1 MRPAGRATMESV
13 RKRSRHGL
21 AVLFAL
27 LLPACGGGGG
37 GGATP
42 TPPPYSSVTLV
53 QLSRAAAFTAGCDGV
68 APNGTLYTGT
78 TAEPSLVVNPAN
90 PMNLIA
96 GWQQNRWSNGGSQG
110 LNFAA
115 SFDGGTSWTPSNA
128 AFSRCTGGGAGT
140 AGDYARASDVWLT
153 ASPSGA
159 IYALSLSFTGGAL
172 VAGSSSAQLV
182 AQSQDGG
189 LSWGAPIALITDG
202 QEFFDDKGSITADPN
217 DSGFV
222 YAVWDRLT
230 GATAGP
236 SYFAATADAGTTWAA
251 ARSIYDP
258 GPANQTIG
266 NQIVVLPTGVL
277 LDVFTE
283 LDTSASGQTTALA
296 RLVQSGDHGATWSA
310 PITIAELM
318 AVGTVDPRT
327 GQGVRDGSDIVSVS
341 VAPGGIVYV
350 AWQDARFS
358 GGAHDGIAVTHSSD
372 GGATWA
378 PPIEVNAD
386 TQVQAFTPTV
396 HVESGGVIAVTYYDL
411 RNDAFAPF
419 GSLLADAWLVTSSDG
434 ASFRETHLSGPFDL
448 TLAPNSGGLFV
459 GDYQALSSAATSLP
473 LYAQTDSGA
482 AIRSDTFMAFPP
494 VASSAEFAVARA
506 LGPFRATAAQTGF
519 GLEPA
524 ARQRI
529 ALGIEERRVERRLE
543 P

>member
-1 MRPAGRATMESV
+1 MASV
-13 RKRSRHGL
+13 MKRSRHGL
-21 AVLFAL
+21 AVLPVTL
-27 LLPACGGGGG
+27 LSACGGSSGG
-37 GGATP
+37 GGAP
-42 TPPPYSSVTLV
+42 TAPPYSSVTLV

-68 APNGTLYTGT
+68 APVGTLYAGT

-96 GWQQNRWSNGGSQG
+96 GWQQNRWSSGGSQG
-110 LNFAA
+110 LDFAA
-115 SFDGGTSWTPSNA
+115 SFDGGTSWIPSRA
-128 AFSRCTGGGAGT
+128 AFSRCTGGAGG

-153 ASPSGA
+153 ASPRGA
-159 IYALSLSFTGGAL
+159 VYALSLSFTGGLL

-202 QEFFDDKGSITADPN
+202 DQFFDDKGSITADPN
-217 DSGFV
+217 DSSFV
-222 YAVWDRLT
+222 YAVWDRLS
-230 GATAGP
+230 GPSAGP
-236 SYFAATADAGTTWAA
+236 SYFAATADGGTTWAA

-258 GPANQTIG
+258 GPANQTLG
-266 NQIVVLPTGVL
+266 NQVVVLPSGVL

-283 LDTSASGQTTALA
+283 LDTAASGQTTALA
-296 RLVQSGDHGATWSA
+296 RLVQSGDHGATWSP

-358 GGAHDGIAVTHSSD
+358 GGAHDGIALTHSSD
-372 GGATWA
+372 GGASWT

-419 GSLLADAWLVTSSDG
+419 GSLLADAWMVTSSDG

-448 TLAPNSGGLFV
+448 ALAPNSGGLFV
-459 GDYQALSSAATSLP
+459 GDYEALSSAAGSLP

-494 VASSAEFAVARA
+494 VAASAEFAVARA
-506 LGPFRATAAQTGF
+506 LGPFRATAAQTGI

-529 ALGIEERRVERRLE
+529 ALHIEERRVERRLE